1 MKIIKT
7 KINFKDKRGEIRD
20 ILIHVPVNSI
30 TYLTCTKGAVRGN
43 HYHKKTLQRLYILSG
58 LLEMY
63 TRKGLT
69 GKITKKIVHAG
80 DLIAH
85 EKNECH
91 AFRALKFSEM
101 LQIGLGKRAGK
112 DYEKDTYRLEK
123 PMI

>member
-7 KINFKDKRGEIRD
+7 KINFKDERGEIRD
-20 ILIHVPVNSI
+20 ILIHASVNSI

-58 LLEMY
+58 SLEMF

-69 GKITKKIVHAG
+69 AKIIKKIVHTG

-91 AFRALKFSEM
+91 AFKALEFSEI
-101 LQIGLGKRAGK
+101 LQLGLGKRAGE
-112 DYEKDTYRLEK
+112 DYEKDTYKLKK